1 MQQHLSMQAVLMH
14 ATPFVKINKHYA
26 FFINH
31 VSLGVLNAMNRT
43 IQILLFLSYCSFLS
57 VANASDISDAKKE
70 SKKLSF
76 VNSIGI
82 KMRFVPEGVL
92 RKGSK
97 YTSIKANYPAN
108 TSVSESVQK
117 LEAPKIVKINDSFYL
132 GETEVTN
139 RQFQEFIKAT
149 GYSGG
154 KYKVGFLL
162 HQKREMSGYCAP
174 DQPVTCVSWKDAQA
188 FCDWL
193 SKKENKLYRLP
204 SSEEWE
210 YACKGSK
217 KGLDYK
223 KEVLDSLPEYAWSGL
238 DSVSHP
244 QVVAKKKPNEAGFYD
259 MLGNVWEW
267 TRDIFPESFFQDKVD
282 PYYGREIAKVR
293 GGCYDDSICRCSAAF
308 GGLPVEDRF
317 FNTGFRVLT
326 QE

>member
-1 MQQHLSMQAVLMH
+1 
-14 ATPFVKINKHYA
+14 
-26 FFINH
+26 
-31 VSLGVLNAMNRT
+31 MNRT
-43 IQILLFLSYCSFLS
+43 IKLLLFLACCSFLS
-57 VANASDISDAKKE
+57 VANASDLSVAKKK

-92 RKGSK
+92 NSGSN
-97 YTSIKANYPAN
+97 YSSIKANFAKN
-108 TSVSESVQK
+108 TSVDELVKK
-117 LEAPKIVKINDSFYL
+117 LDAPKVVKINDSFYL

-162 HQKREMSGYCAP
+162 DQKEEVSGCCAP

-223 KEVLDSLPEYAWSGL
+223 QEVLDSLPEYAWSGL

-267 TRDIFPESFFQDKVD
+267 TNKVFPKSIIKDREH
-282 PYYGREIAKVR
+282 PCYGREIAAVR
-293 GGCYDDSICRCSAAF
+293 GGCYDNSICRCSSAWHGF
-308 GGLPVEDRF
+308 PIENRYS
-317 FNTGFRVLT
+317 NTGFRVLM